1 MATTAAAVPAPSTV
15 TNASPAR
22 HRHED
27 EFKTIFEI
35 TDDSLIED
43 FSCAFQGRAI
53 MHGRM
58 YITSKAIYFYS
69 TIFTKTT
76 KTLPFDDIISIQ
88 KRNTA
93 MIFSNAL
100 EITMR
105 DSTKHFFTSF
115 MYRDDA
121 YRVIMRAWR
130 HWRKEHG
137 DKDLDSQELS
147 SEEVSDDDEDPFIAT
162 AGDQTELSESPAHDL
177 ISGSPATNDLSV
189 DSNSAMGDRD
199 AYSSGDER
207 ESSHVRKDSKDKK
220 DKEEKKLKKKNS
232 RKRLRS
238 ISHKK
243 SKSKDAADEL
253 GDTDDDFITASDML
267 RKSKDENKMVEADMK
282 KLDDSWVETLRGGKQ
297 RNTVSLPLKGGSTTP
312 PMGRKSI
319 VQTNPANTLLDNP
332 TDEGI
337 ATAMMNG
344 GTAPTNVGSSSAS
357 NSVGGSSNIGASNA
371 GNGGASGADGANGN
385 AADNNDR
392 PPTQS
397 ECKHFHD
404 EKPQKICEAEFDV
417 SVVEFYNIFW
427 SDAEFF
433 SYLGRMQEFTELFV
447 GNWQLSEENCCISR
461 KVGYRAPV
469 KAPIGPKSTR
479 VEQQQRARFKTPSLL
494 LIETSSISK
503 DVPFGDSFLVEER
516 WTLTEGPNKKTK
528 CAIDVYLRWKKNAW
542 GFKSQIEKKTAEYT
556 KMNADKFVELAKKR
570 VEEYKSG
577 ALKSMKPQI
586 EPQAANLGAVV
597 QTVAN
602 TAVEQ
607 AEVHDLPS
615 PDTRVR
621 RKKPREPSPEAS
633 EEEPQQATLT
643 DKILGA
649 LTNIPFMVTFFLL
662 AITLLFTVP
671 SLVSL
676 NRQVGALVAYTA
688 TLESNNQKLDEFGL
702 QLKFLEHYN
711 VYLTRILTNDS
722 NIFKEQQKYWRAN
735 QDLTK
740 KLQLMKEEIDK
751 MQQEL
756 ITADIDGSSKKAAK
770 TADDKAY
777 IDTLL
782 AEQQVLVDSLKAK
795 SASST
800 QPRVP
805 TAESSS
811 LLYYLYIL
819 FITLVIIGIST
830 AWIMFGGKFPGKA

>member
-27 EFKTIFEI
+27 EFKTIFEV

-58 YITSKAIYFYS
+58 YITYKAIYFYS
-69 TIFTKTT
+69 TIFTRTT
-76 KTLPFDDIISIQ
+76 KTLPFEDILSIQ

-105 DSTKHFFTSF
+105 DTTKHFFTSF

-130 HWRKEHG
+130 HWRKDHG
-137 DKDLDSQELS
+137 EKDLDSQDLS
-147 SEEVSDDDEDPFIAT
+147 SEELTDDEDPFIAT
-162 AGDQTELSESPAHDL
+162 AGDQTPLSESPAQDL

-189 DSNSAMGDRD
+189 DSNSGMGDRD

-267 RKSKDENKMVEADMK
+267 RKSKDENRMVEADMK

-297 RNTVSLPLKGGSTTP
+297 RNTVSLPLKSGSTTP

-319 VQTNPANTLLDNP
+319 VQTNPANTLLDNA

-344 GTAPTNVGSSSAS
+344 NSSSPNMGTSINNSNGGSSS
-357 NSVGGSSNIGASNA
+357 GASNA
-371 GNGGASGADGANGN
+371 GGANGGANGTDGANGN
-385 AADNNDR
+385 PADNNDR

-397 ECKHFHD
+397 DCKHFHD
-404 EKPQKICEAEFDV
+404 EKPTKLLEAEFDV

-433 SYLGRMQEFTELFV
+433 SYLGRMQEFTEMFV
-447 GNWQLSEENCCISR
+447 GNWQLTEEGCCISR

-479 VEQQQRARFKTPSLL
+479 VEQQQRARFKTPTLL
-494 LIETSSISK
+494 LIETSSVSK

-570 VEEYKSG
+570 VDEFKSG

-586 EPQAANLGAVV
+586 EPQAANLSAVV

-607 AEVHDLPS
+607 AEIPEPS
-615 PDTRVR
+615 PSTHGR
-621 RKKPREPSPEAS
+621 RKHREPSPEAS
-633 EEEPQQATLT
+633 EEEAAPATLK
-643 DKILGA
+643 DQVLGA

-770 TADDKAY
+770 TNDDKAY

-800 QPRVP
+800 QPRPP
-805 TAESSS
+805 TTESSS

-819 FITLVIIGIST
+819 FITLVIIGLST
-830 AWIMFGGKFPGKA
+830 AWIMFGKAKV

>member
-1 MATTAAAVPAPSTV
+1 
-15 TNASPAR
+15 
-22 HRHED
+22 
-27 EFKTIFEI
+27 
-35 TDDSLIED
+35 
-43 FSCAFQGRAI
+43 
-53 MHGRM
+53 
-58 YITSKAIYFYS
+58 
-69 TIFTKTT
+69 
-76 KTLPFDDIISIQ
+76 
-88 KRNTA
+88 
-93 MIFSNAL
+93 
-100 EITMR
+100 
-105 DSTKHFFTSF
+105 
-115 MYRDDA
+115 
-121 YRVIMRAWR
+121 
-130 HWRKEHG
+130 
-137 DKDLDSQELS
+137 
-147 SEEVSDDDEDPFIAT
+147 
-162 AGDQTELSESPAHDL
+162 
-177 ISGSPATNDLSV
+177 
-189 DSNSAMGDRD
+189 
-199 AYSSGDER
+199 
-207 ESSHVRKDSKDKK
+207 
-220 DKEEKKLKKKNS
+220 
-232 RKRLRS
+232 
-238 ISHKK
+238 
-243 SKSKDAADEL
+243 
-253 GDTDDDFITASDML
+253 
-267 RKSKDENKMVEADMK
+267 
-282 KLDDSWVETLRGGKQ
+282 
-297 RNTVSLPLKGGSTTP
+297 
-312 PMGRKSI
+312 
-319 VQTNPANTLLDNP
+319 
-332 TDEGI
+332 
-337 ATAMMNG
+337 
-344 GTAPTNVGSSSAS
+344 
-357 NSVGGSSNIGASNA
+357 
-371 GNGGASGADGANGN
+371 
-385 AADNNDR
+385 
-392 PPTQS
+392 
-397 ECKHFHD
+397 
-404 EKPQKICEAEFDV
+404 
-417 SVVEFYNIFW
+417 
-427 SDAEFF
+427 
-433 SYLGRMQEFTELFV
+433 MQEFTGKFIVVHLSCQKKIRIN
-447 GNWQLSEENCCISR
+447 GNLVYRTFCWQLAVERGELLYLTKGRLQSSCQGSYWSEEHACRTATTCPIQNPIVSR
-461 KVGYRAPV
+461 LLKNSRRRCYGL
-469 KAPIGPKSTR
+469 TLL
-479 VEQQQRARFKTPSLL
+479 FSLL

-643 DKILGA
+643 DKVLGA

-770 TADDKAY
+770 TSDDKAY